1 MPPRTHGQHPVSQVD
16 PIGQMAKFWNPTPH
30 GRRRHHTVIGTYLH
44 GPVPGPQ
51 PRARR
56 PPPHPS
62 PSVCPLTPLDL
73 SDRPP
78 SAAPTSPRS
87 GFAAPVEA
95 SGSRVDR
102 S

>member
-51 PRARR
+51 PALVDRLLTLALGLPPDPARPFR
-56 PPPHPS
+56 QAALRRTYLTAKRLRS
-62 PSVCPLTPLDL
+62 PS
-73 SDRPP
+73 
-78 SAAPTSPRS
+78 
-87 GFAAPVEA
+87 
-95 SGSRVDR
+95 
-102 S
+102 